1 MSGPFENYAWGF
13 AYESMHKTM
22 LRMKDRDPH
31 PMAARDEQLTA
42 MWVRAY
48 EAYKI
53 TLGIWEINIAL
64 RQRLQGTLYGAMA
77 AGDVEAIAVL
87 TKQLEGCDM
96 TLEEEAAVE
105 ERLARNVETLEAI
118 DVEFARRPWLQAP
131 AATEHAATER
141 AATERA
147 ATEPMTT

>member
-31 PMAARDEQLTA
+31 PMAARDEQLTG
-42 MWVRAY
+42 MWSRAY
-48 EAYKI
+48 EAYKT
-53 TLGIWEINIAL
+53 TLGIWEINSAL
-64 RQRLQGTLYGAMA
+64 KKRLQHKLQGATV
-77 AGDVEAIAVL
+77 AGDVETVAVL

-118 DVEFARRPWLQAP
+118 EEEFARRPWLQVPEP
-131 AATEHAATER
+131 AHATAEPHAVSN
-141 AATERA
+141 
-147 ATEPMTT
+147 

>member
-1 MSGPFENYAWGF
+1 MSGPFPNHAWGF

-31 PMAARDEQLTA
+31 PTAAHDEQLTA
-42 MWVRAY
+42 MWRRAY
-48 EAYKI
+48 EAYKT
-53 TLGIWEINIAL
+53 TLGIWEVNIAL
-64 RQRLQGTLYGAMA
+64 KRRLQGTLHGAMA

-96 TLEEEAAVE
+96 TLEEETAVE

-118 DVEFARRPWLQAP
+118 DAEFARRPWLQAP
-131 AATEHAATER
+131 EPEDAAASASASASVPTQSS
-141 AATERA
+141 
-147 ATEPMTT
+147 